1 MSRNNTQMHI
11 TSSQL
16 EDGFPSITNNF
27 LTVTVNFN
35 YDPSNPSEPPT
46 KVLEKMSDLI
56 GQQIANL
63 QKGKAPKANDD
74 KSKGSMPTVEFSRT
88 QSMTTQ
94 QSLED
99 DDTQREN
106 VPLEKKKKGKYSSE
120 YANLLVEKPTRY
132 RLVPSKNVKVVPEDE
147 LPKKKFDKDRK
158 RREYVEIG
166 KLYSKEPIIDE
177 SEVLKKEKGN
187 TKRRSKETDRAP

>member
-1 MSRNNTQMHI
+1 
-11 TSSQL
+11 
-16 EDGFPSITNNF
+16 
-27 LTVTVNFN
+27 
-35 YDPSNPSEPPT
+35 
-46 KVLEKMSDLI
+46 
-56 GQQIANL
+56 
-63 QKGKAPKANDD
+63 
-74 KSKGSMPTVEFSRT
+74 
-88 QSMTTQ
+88 MTTQ